1 LTPLRPRAAIADPI
15 SPPKRAW
22 EDDEGS
28 PSSQVRTFQT
38 IPPTSPAR
46 MMSSRA

>member
-1 LTPLRPRAAIADPI
+1 MADPI
-15 SPPKRAW
+15 RPPNRAW

-38 IPPTSPAR
+38 IPPTRPAR
-46 MMSSRA
+46 MISSRA